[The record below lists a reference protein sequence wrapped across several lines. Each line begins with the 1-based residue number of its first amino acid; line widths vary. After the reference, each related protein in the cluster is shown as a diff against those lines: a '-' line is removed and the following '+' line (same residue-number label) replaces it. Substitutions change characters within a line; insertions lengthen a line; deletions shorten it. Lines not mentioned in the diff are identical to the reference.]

1 VEELIQFELSK
12 EFVERFQR
20 ALDERDQKFI
30 LQSLEDVNP
39 ADISAL
45 LYEFNSEESKYVMD
59 LLSVDIQAEIVRDLD
74 SDTRVNFLKIYEP
87 AQIITFINLLNSD
100 DAADILNELP
110 IKIREE
116 VLHGLDTELR
126 TQVIDLLRYEAT
138 VAGGLMAKELIKV
151 RNNWD
156 CSSVYR

>member
-59 LLSVDIQAEIVRDLD
+59 LLSVDIQAEIVKTSIGYPR
-74 SDTRVNFLKIYEP
+74 
-87 AQIITFINLLNSD
+87 
-100 DAADILNELP
+100 
-110 IKIREE
+110 
-116 VLHGLDTELR
+116 
-126 TQVIDLLRYEAT
+126 
-138 VAGGLMAKELIKV
+138 
-151 RNNWD
+151 
-156 CSSVYR
+156 